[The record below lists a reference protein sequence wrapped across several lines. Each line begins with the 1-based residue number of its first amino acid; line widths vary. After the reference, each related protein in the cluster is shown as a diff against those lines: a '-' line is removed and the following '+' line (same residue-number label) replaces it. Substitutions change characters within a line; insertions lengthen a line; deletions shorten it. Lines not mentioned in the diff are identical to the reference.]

1 MSIKE
6 SRRQYRGAVEAM
18 SRLDPELL
26 IKLNRKGVGLPWY
39 LEIGNPVSSIHR
51 GNIRKTRLW

>member
-1 MSIKE
+1 MSIPE
-6 SRRQYRGAVEAM
+6 ARRRYREAVEVM
-18 SRLDPELL
+18 SQPDPELL
-26 IKLNRKGVGLPWY
+26 IHLNRKGVGLPWY